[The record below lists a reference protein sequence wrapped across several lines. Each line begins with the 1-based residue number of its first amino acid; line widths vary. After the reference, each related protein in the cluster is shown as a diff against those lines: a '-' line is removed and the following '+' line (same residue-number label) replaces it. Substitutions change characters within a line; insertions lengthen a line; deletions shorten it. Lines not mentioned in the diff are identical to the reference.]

1 METPSTNGSEGL
13 PARGIQCAI
22 LYHSH
27 NPVSEGI
34 KETAA
39 VAGRRS
45 SNTLGLEAE
54 LRTNGHTEIV
64 MCAAIEEDIV
74 SGFQSQANGS
84 GEGFDTSRG
93 IECEVSSPAAESNRI
108 RKPVWNF
115 GPKKPCK
122 VRRRVVTADVLTPLL

>member
-1 METPSTNGSEGL
+1 VVMETPSTNGNGAL
-13 PARGIQCAI
+13 PAPAGGDQCAT

-27 NPVSEGI
+27 DRVSEGI

-45 SNTLGLEAE
+45 SKTLGLEAE
-54 LRTNGHTEIV
+54 LGTNGHTEIV

-84 GEGFDTSRG
+84 GEGFDTRARIQGEVRG
-93 IECEVSSPAAESNRI
+93 
-108 RKPVWNF
+108 
-115 GPKKPCK
+115 
-122 VRRRVVTADVLTPLL
+122 T